1 MKKGLLVVLCFM
13 FIVLQYRMW
22 GGESNLLDVYRLRKA
37 IISEQKGVA
46 ELTKRNQTLDAE
58 LKFLKLRPEALEERA
73 RAELGMIKKN
83 ETFCLVVEPAR

>member
-1 MKKGLLVVLCFM
+1 MKKGLVFILCLM
-13 FIVLQYRMW
+13 LLVLQYRLW
-22 GGESNLLDVYRLRKA
+22 GGSNNVWDVYRLRQA

-46 ELTKRNQTLDAE
+46 ELTKRNQTLDAD

-73 RAELGMIKKN
+73 RADLGMIKKG